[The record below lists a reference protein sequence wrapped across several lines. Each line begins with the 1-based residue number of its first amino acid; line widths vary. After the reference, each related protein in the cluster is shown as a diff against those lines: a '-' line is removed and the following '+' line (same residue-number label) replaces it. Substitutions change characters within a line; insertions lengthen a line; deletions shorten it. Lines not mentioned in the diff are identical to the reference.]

1 MRDGKKS
8 DVWQL
13 KKIQTS
19 CFKASPMSV
28 HSIDCMTR

>member
-1 MRDGKKS
+1 MEKKS
-8 DVWQL
+8 GVWQL
-13 KKIQTS
+13 KKTQTS